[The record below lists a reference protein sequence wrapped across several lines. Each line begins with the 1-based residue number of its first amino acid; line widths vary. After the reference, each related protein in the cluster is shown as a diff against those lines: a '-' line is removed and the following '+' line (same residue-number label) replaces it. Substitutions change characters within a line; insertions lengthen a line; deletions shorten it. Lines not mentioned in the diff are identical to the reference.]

1 MSKFG
6 LIRYPGSK
14 AKLWKPVLNVMPSE
28 ITMQLWSAQCEWE
41 YREPFFGSGAIGFRV
56 LNTLDK
62 RCKVWLNDKDY
73 WLVCLWNVVRSDP
86 KELIRRIKQFKPSPD
101 AFFEFKEK
109 DGDLETDPIRAGFMK
124 LALHQMSVSGFGVKS
139 GTCLGGR
146 NQTNAEYPV
155 DCRWNPI
162 RLTKHVKERHDQ
174 LKRFGSNL
182 RITCRDFGEL
192 FENTSRKCFIYLDP
206 PYYEKGGMLY
216 KHSMS
221 HDDHVR
227 LAQCAVKT
235 NAAWA
240 VSYDD
245 HPAVRELYANCQID
259 EIAVRYSNATGAAN
273 RPKNKEVLIT
283 SASRIDELSGLN

>member
-14 AKLWKPVLNVMPSE
+14 AKLWKPVLNTMPSE
-28 ITMQLWSAQCEWE
+28 ITLNLWSSQCDWE

-73 WLVCLWNVVRSDP
+73 WLACLWNVVQSDP
-86 KELIRRIKQFKPSPD
+86 NGLVRLIKRFKPSPE
-101 AFFEFKEK
+101 AFFEFKAK
-109 DGDLETDPIRAGFMK
+109 DGDMETDPLLAGFMK
-124 LALHQMSVSGFGVKS
+124 LATHQMSVSGFGVKS

-146 NQTNAEYPV
+146 DQSNANYPV
-155 DCRWNPI
+155 DCRWNPL
-162 RLTKHVKERHDQ
+162 RLSRHVKDRHDQ
-174 LKRFGSNL
+174 LKRFGRNL
-182 RITCRDFGEL
+182 RITCRDFSEL
-192 FENTSRKCFIYLDP
+192 FENTHGKCFIYLDP
-206 PYYEKGGMLY
+206 PYYEKGGVLY

-227 LAQCAVKT
+227 LSQCVT
-235 NAAWA
+235 SSNAIWS

-245 HPAVRELYANCQID
+245 HPAIRELYSGCRIN
-259 EIAVRYSNATGAAN
+259 EIAVTYSNATGATK
-273 RPKNKEVLIT
+273 RPKNKEILIVP
-283 SASRIDELSGLN
+283 AVHAQMEVAQ